1 MGERRGSLRNKSFLR
16 GCVYFNKGRT
26 AIDCLIRDLSSQGAR
41 IVFSDAVSVPDVVD
55 IYVPQKDQTLRA
67 RVKWRRGDEIGL
79 AFPNRIADNPPA
91 TGELALRV
99 TKLEDEIALL
109 RRMLRRLKREV
120 QSAGNEDA
128 A

>member
-1 MGERRGSLRNKSFLR
+1 MSERRGSLRNKSFLR

-26 AIDCLIRDLSSQGAR
+26 AIDCLIRDFSSQGAR

-79 AFPNRIADNPPA
+79 VFPNRIADNPSA

-99 TKLEDEIALL
+99 TKLEEEIASL
-109 RRMLRRLKREV
+109 RRMLQRLKRAV
-120 QSAGNEDA
+120 SAAANEDA